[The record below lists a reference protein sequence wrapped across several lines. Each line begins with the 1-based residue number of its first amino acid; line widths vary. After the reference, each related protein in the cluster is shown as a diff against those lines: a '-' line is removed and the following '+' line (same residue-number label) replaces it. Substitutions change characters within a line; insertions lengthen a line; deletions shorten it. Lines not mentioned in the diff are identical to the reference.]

1 MHLNANLETLHNANV
16 SVFNYQSNKE
26 RLWKSGI
33 KIVFAAIVCCNYKTR
48 LNFLRRNLYTAKG
61 SKAFYFRYSD
71 CLFYLCKNHLMPF
84 DFKELLTVTF
94 TLFAVIDIV
103 GSVPILITLKEK
115 IGGINEWKATLISGA
130 LMILFLYLGESFLSI
145 LGLDVRSFAVGGS
158 IVIFILGLEMVLGL
172 EFFKSDKDVS
182 AATVVPI
189 AFPLI
194 AGSGTLTTIMS
205 LKANYSNTS
214 IVIAVLINLVIVF
227 IVLKSLS
234 AIARLLGP
242 AGLIAVR
249 KFFGVI
255 LLAIAVKIFA
265 TNAAGLI
272 K

>member
-1 MHLNANLETLHNANV
+1 MDINL
-16 SVFNYQSNKE
+16 
-26 RLWKSGI
+26 G
-33 KIVFAAIVCCNYKTR
+33 
-48 LNFLRRNLYTAKG
+48 
-61 SKAFYFRYSD
+61 
-71 CLFYLCKNHLMPF
+71 
-84 DFKELLTVTF
+84 ELVTVTF

-103 GSVPILITLKEK
+103 GAVPILIPIKEK
-115 IGGINEWKATLISGA
+115 AGGIRELRATIISGV
-130 LMILFLYLGESFLSI
+130 LMILFLFAGKAFLNL

-172 EFFKSDKDVS
+172 EFFKSEKDIS

-194 AGSGTLTTIMS
+194 AGSGTLTTVMS
-205 LKANYSNTS
+205 LKANYGETTLL
-214 IVIAVLINLVIVF
+214 IAILINLIIVY
-227 IVLKSLS
+227 IVLKSLGY
-234 AIARLLGP
+234 IARLLGV

-265 TNAAGLI
+265 TNAPGLI